1 MPPKLQTTIALL
13 ALAFALPASAQSCRS
28 DLNGDG
34 LVNGADL
41 GIMLANW
48 GPCNG

>member
-1 MPPKLQTTIALL
+1 MPPKIQITIALL
-13 ALAFALPASAQSCRS
+13 ALAFAPPASAQSFRS

-41 GIMLANW
+41 GIVLTDR
-48 GPCNG
+48 GPFDG

>member
-1 MPPKLQTTIALL
+1 MPLKLPTTIAL
-13 ALAFALPASAQSCRS
+13 LAFALPASAQSCRS

-34 LVNGADL
+34 LVNGANL

-48 GPCNG
+48 GLCNG